1 MKKLLTVLIFSF
13 MLLLLTGCGGLKK
26 EINRLTEESKTKT
39 ESYEKKIAELEVKIS
54 ETENRDTKTQTELS
68 IKNSELSSLKK
79 ELTQVKQELEKKESS
94 NFDVLN
100 PKGPVKVTDTKSG
113 MSYEFEAGDGTRIT
127 NSTESVLSAKLQTI
141 TELFSKESAR
151 SENLSKTVAS
161 QETSIKQKNTQITEQ
176 KEYIARI
183 SAKVKTLNEQ
193 LAKSVLKKDIKWY
206 IWTLLGMFLLGGGQL
221 LWKIYKPKIPK
232 IL

>member
-1 MKKLLTVLIFSF
+1 MKKLLTVLILS
-13 MLLLLTGCGGLKK
+13 LLLLTGCGGLKK

-39 ESYEKKIAELEVKIS
+39 ESYEKKISELNTKIS
-54 ETENRDTKTQTELS
+54 ETETRETKTKTELDKK
-68 IKNSELSSLKK
+68 ISEIATLKK
-79 ELTQVKQELEKKESS
+79 ERKELQEQLDKSERS

-127 NSTESVLSAKLQTI
+127 NATESVLSTKLQTI

-161 QETSIKQKNTQITEQ
+161 QEVSIKEKNTQITEQ
-176 KEYIARI
+176 KEYIERI

-193 LAKSVLKKDIKWY
+193 LAKSVLKTGIPWY
-206 IWTLLGMFLLGGGQL
+206 IWTLLGMFLLAGGQL
-221 LWKIYKPKIPK
+221 LWKIYKPKTPK
-232 IL
+232 LL

>member
-1 MKKLLTVLIFSF
+1 MKNLLTLLIFS
-13 MLLLLTGCGGLKK
+13 LLILTGCGGLKK
-26 EINRLTEESKTKT
+26 EINRLTEDSKSKT
-39 ESYEKKIAELEVKIS
+39 ESYEKKISELNTKIS
-54 ETENRDTKTQTELS
+54 ETETRETKTKTELEQK
-68 IKNSELSSLKK
+68 ISEIATLKK
-79 ELTQVKQELEKKESS
+79 ERKELQEQLDKSERS

-127 NSTESVLSAKLQTI
+127 NATESVLSTKLNSV
-141 TELFSKESAR
+141 TES
-151 SENLSKTVAS
+151 LSKSTTRNSQLTKTIAS
-161 QETSIKQKNTQITEQ
+161 QENSIKQKNTQISEQ

-206 IWTLLGMFLLGGGQL
+206 IWTLLGMFLMAGGQL
-221 LWKIYKPKIPK
+221 LWKIYKPKK
-232 IL
+232 ILL

>member
-13 MLLLLTGCGGLKK
+13 TLLLLTGCGGLKK

-39 ESYEKKIAELEVKIS
+39 EAYEKEIAELNVKIS
-54 ETENRDTKTQTELS
+54 ETESRETKTKTDLE
-68 IKNSELSSLKK
+68 IKTSEISALKR
-79 ELTQVKQELEKKESS
+79 ERTQLQEELEKKERSDFS
-94 NFDVLN
+94 VEN
-100 PKGPVKVTDTKSG
+100 PNGPVKITDAKG
-113 MSYEFEAGDGTRIT
+113 NSYEFEGGSGTRIS
-127 NSTESVLSAKLQTI
+127 NSSESVLTSKLQTI

-183 SAKVKTLNEQ
+183 SAQVKTLNEQ
-193 LAKSVLKKDIKWY
+193 LAKSILKTGLPPYVWVVA
-206 IWTLLGMFLLGGGQL
+206 GMFLLALLQL
-221 LWKIYKPKIPK
+221 LWKIYKPRKP

>member
-1 MKKLLTVLIFSF
+1 MKNLLTLLIFS
-13 MLLLLTGCGGLKK
+13 LLILTGCGGLKK

-39 ESYEKKIAELEVKIS
+39 ESYEKKISELNTKIS
-54 ETENRDTKTQTELS
+54 ETETRETKTKTELEQK
-68 IKNSELSSLKK
+68 ISEIATLKK
-79 ELTQVKQELEKKESS
+79 ERKELQEQIDKSERS

-127 NSTESVLSAKLQTI
+127 NATESILSTKLNSV
-141 TELFSKESAR
+141 TES
-151 SENLSKTVAS
+151 LSKSTSRNSQLTKTIAS
-161 QETSIKQKNTQITEQ
+161 QENSIKQKNTQITEQ
-176 KEYIARI
+176 KNELTKL

-206 IWTLLGMFLLGGGQL
+206 IWTLLGMFLLAGGQL
-221 LWKIYKPKIPK
+221 LWKIYKPKMIP
-232 IL
+232 L

>member
-1 MKKLLTVLIFSF
+1 MKNLLTLLIFS
-13 MLLLLTGCGGLKK
+13 LLILTGCGGLKK

-39 ESYEKKIAELEVKIS
+39 ESYEKKISELNTKIS
-54 ETENRDTKTQTELS
+54 ETETSETKTKTELDQK
-68 IKNSELSSLKK
+68 ISEIATLKK
-79 ELTQVKQELEKKESS
+79 ERKELQEQLDKSERS

-127 NSTESVLSAKLQTI
+127 NATESVLSTKLNSV
-141 TELFSKESAR
+141 TES
-151 SENLSKTVAS
+151 LSKSTSRNSQLTKTIAS
-161 QETSIKQKNTQITEQ
+161 QENSIKQKNTQITEQ
-176 KEYIARI
+176 KNELTKL

-206 IWTLLGMFLLGGGQL
+206 IWTLLGMFLLAGGQL
-221 LWKIYKPKIPK
+221 LWKIYKPKTPK
-232 IL
+232 LL

>member
-1 MKKLLTVLIFSF
+1 MKNLLTLLIFS
-13 MLLLLTGCGGLKK
+13 LLILTGCGGLKK

-39 ESYEKKIAELEVKIS
+39 ESYEKKISELNTKIS
-54 ETENRDTKTQTELS
+54 ETETRETKTKTELEQK
-68 IKNSELSSLKK
+68 ISEIATLKK
-79 ELTQVKQELEKKESS
+79 ERKELQEQLDKSERS

-100 PKGPVKVTDTKSG
+100 PKGPVKVTDNKSG

-127 NSTESVLSAKLQTI
+127 NATESVLSTKLNSV
-141 TELFSKESAR
+141 TES
-151 SENLSKTVAS
+151 LSKSTSRNSQLTKTIAS
-161 QETSIKQKNTQITEQ
+161 QENSIKQKNTQITEQ

-221 LWKIYKPKIPK
+221 LWKIYKPKTPK
-232 IL
+232 LL

>member
-1 MKKLLTVLIFSF
+1 MKKLLTVLIFS
-13 MLLLLTGCGGLKK
+13 LLLLTGCGGLKK

-39 ESYEKKIAELEVKIS
+39 ESYEKKIAELQIRIS
-54 ETENRDTKTQTELS
+54 ETENRETKTNTELS

-127 NSTESVLSAKLQTI
+127 NATESILSTKLNSV
-141 TELFSKESAR
+141 TES
-151 SENLSKTVAS
+151 LSKSTSRNSQLTKTIAS
-161 QETSIKQKNTQITEQ
+161 QENSIKQKNTQITEQ

>member
-1 MKKLLTVLIFSF
+1 MKKLLTLLIFSF

-39 ESYEKKIAELEVKIS
+39 ESYEKKLSELNTKIS
-54 ETENRDTKTQTELS
+54 ETETRETKTKTELNQK
-68 IKNSELSSLKK
+68 ISEIATLKK
-79 ELTQVKQELEKKESS
+79 ERKELQEQLDKSERS

-100 PKGPVKVTDTKSG
+100 PKGSVKVTDTKSG

-127 NSTESVLSAKLQTI
+127 NATESVLSTKLNSV
-141 TELFSKESAR
+141 TES
-151 SENLSKTVAS
+151 LSKSRSRNSQLTKTIAS
-161 QETSIKQKNTQITEQ
+161 QENSIKQKNTQITEQ
-176 KEYIARI
+176 KEYIERI

-206 IWTLLGMFLLGGGQL
+206 IWTLLGMFLLAGGQL
-221 LWKIYKPKIPK
+221 LWKIYKPKTPK
-232 IL
+232 LL